1 MTTLSA
7 GQRNEP
13 VSGSAIERSW
23 KWLAALLVLVLA
35 GALVLLLMNTRA
47 PDGDSPEAG
56 MLRDMLPHH
65 TQAVEMA
72 LIIRDRTED
81 QQLRALATDIL
92 LSQQNQIGMMEGWL
106 DLWDVSSNLQGSMMA
121 WMDHP
126 VEEGEVM
133 PGMAVSEQVESL
145 RTAPVDEAEVGFLQL
160 MIRHHQGAV
169 HMADAYLERGD
180 QEEVSQFARNI
191 IAVQDRE
198 IETMNAMLEQR
209 GADPVTDGLDMGDH
223 QH

>member
-1 MTTLSA
+1 MSSSVF
-7 GQRNEP
+7 G
-13 VSGSAIERSW
+13 RSW
-23 KWLAALLVLVLA
+23 RWLAALLVLLIV
-35 GALVLLLMNTRA
+35 GALGLLVMSTRP

-81 QQLRALATDIL
+81 EQLRALATDII

-106 DLWDVSSNLQGSMMA
+106 DLWDVSPNLQGPMMS

-126 VEEGEVM
+126 VEAGELM
-133 PGMAVSEQVESL
+133 PGMATAEQVESL
-145 RTAPVDEAEVGFLQL
+145 RMSPVDEAEVAFLQL

-180 QEEVSQFARNI
+180 QEEVSEFARNI

-198 IETMNAMLEQR
+198 IET
-209 GADPVTDGLDMGDH
+209 
-223 QH
+223 

>member
-1 MTTLSA
+1 
-7 GQRNEP
+7 
-13 VSGSAIERSW
+13 
-23 KWLAALLVLVLA
+23 
-35 GALVLLLMNTRA
+35 MNNFAR
-47 PDGDSPEAG
+47 
-56 MLRDMLPHH
+56 
-65 TQAVEMA
+65 
-72 LIIRDRTED
+72 
-81 QQLRALATDIL
+81 ATDII

-106 DLWDVSSNLQGSMMA
+106 DLWDLSPNLQGPMMA

-126 VEEGEVM
+126 VEEGEIM
-133 PGMAVSEQVESL
+133 PGMATAEQVESL
-145 RTAPVDEAEVGFLQL
+145 RTLPVSEAEVAFLQL

-180 QEEVSQFARNI
+180 QEEVSEFARNI

-209 GADPVTDGLDMGDH
+209 GVDPITDGLDMGNH

>member
-1 MTTLSA
+1 MTTLAA
-7 GQRNEP
+7 GQRNAP
-13 VSGSAIERSW
+13 VSGSFIERSW
-23 KWLAALLVLVLA
+23 KWLAALLVLLVV
-35 GALVLLLMNTRA
+35 GALVLFQMSMRP
-47 PDGDSPEAG
+47 PDGDSPAAG

-72 LIIRDRTED
+72 LTIRDRTED
-81 QQLRALATDIL
+81 EQLRALATDII

-106 DLWDVSSNLQGSMMA
+106 DLWDLSPNLQGPMMA

-126 VEEGEVM
+126 VEEGEIM
-133 PGMAVSEQVESL
+133 PGMATSEQVESL
-145 RTAPVDEAEVGFLQL
+145 RMLPIDEAEVAFLQL

-180 QEEVSQFARNI
+180 QEEVSEFARSI

-209 GADPVTDGLDMGDH
+209 GVDPITGGLDMGDH